1 MVNYYEVLGIDAN
14 STEEDIRKAYRR
26 QALIW
31 HPDKNVQNREEAEAK
46 FKLIAEAYEVLSDV
60 EKRRIYDQYGE
71 EGLKNGGPTFEQR
84 PFQFHDPQEI
94 FRQFFSAFGGD
105 PFGGNM
111 FNHVNHDF
119 PSHFSSTSSFSSG
132 PQFRSVHPFDPFGG
146 FGGFGG
152 FPSSSFSISTN
163 SFSSGSGSG
172 GFINK
177 STSTQ
182 IINGVRTT
190 VTRTEDAEGNVTEV
204 TESSDGTSSQVTY
217 NNRVQNNSSRSI
229 NLPIQDGG
237 LSYPML
243 SQQQYLQQQEPY
255 TQRHQQYSR
264 TSSGQNSVN
273 IGHRDDHAQDQH
285 KSHGRFNNIFRKK

>member
-1 MVNYYEVLGIDAN
+1 MTNYYEVLGIEVNA
-14 STEEDIRKAYRR
+14 TEEDIRKAYRR

-111 FNHVNHDF
+111 FNHDF
-119 PSHFSSTSSFSSG
+119 PSHFSSTSSFSSGPQFRSGHPFSSTSSFSSG

-172 GFINK
+172 GFIKK

-190 VTRTEDAEGNVTEV
+190 ITRTEDAEGNVTEV
-204 TESSDGTSSQVTY
+204 TESSDGTS
-217 NNRVQNNSSRSI
+217 N
-229 NLPIQDGG
+229 QDEG

-243 SQQQYLQQQEPY
+243 RQQQYLQQQEPY
-255 TQRHQQYSR
+255 TQRHQQYNR
-264 TSSGQNSVN
+264 TSSGQNSVD

-285 KSHGRFNNIFRKK
+285 KSHGRFNNFFRKK